1 MDGRGESR
9 MVRIKPAKHANL
21 PRFTL
26 LSMQIHHELT
36 IPQHESKDCPER
48 QIPPE
53 GYVCRRCNQGGHY
66 IRDCPT
72 KYEKGDTGGKKPPP
86 GYVCRGCAS
95 ELHLIDD
102 CPVVQQSRQEREE
115 RKRRDGP
122 PKDIGRMYTGI
133 ADERRANTL
142 ISADECWFCLSN
154 PKLAYAHHTF
164 RTLDLILTFSIE
176 NTF

>member
-1 MDGRGESR
+1 MHRHG
-9 MVRIKPAKHANL
+9 
-21 PRFTL
+21 
-26 LSMQIHHELT
+26 LT
-36 IPQHESKDCPER
+36 IPQHESHDCPER
-48 QIPPE
+48 QTPPE
-53 GYVCRRCNQGGHY
+53 GYVCRRCDQGGHY

-102 CPVVQQSRQEREE
+102 CPVVHQNRQERDE
-115 RKRRDGP
+115 RRRKDGP
-122 PKDIGRMYTGI
+122 PRDIGRMYIDIG
-133 ADERRANTL
+133 DGCWANTL

-154 PKLAYAHHTF
+154 PKLACVHCTF
-164 RTLDLILTFSIE
+164 RAVGIILTFSEE

>member
-9 MVRIKPAKHANL
+9 KVIIQPAGLAEQ

-26 LSMQIHHELT
+26 SSMRNCHGLT

-48 QIPPE
+48 QTPPE
-53 GYVCRRCNQGGHY
+53 GYVCRRCDQGGHY

-102 CPVVQQSRQEREE
+102 CPVVQQNRQERDE
-115 RKRRDGP
+115 RRRKDGP
-122 PKDIGRMYTGI
+122 PKDIGRVYLDIG
-133 ADERRANTL
+133 DGRSANTL

-154 PKLAYAHHTF
+154 PKLAYVHCIF
-164 RTLDLILTFSIE
+164 RAPHIILTFREE